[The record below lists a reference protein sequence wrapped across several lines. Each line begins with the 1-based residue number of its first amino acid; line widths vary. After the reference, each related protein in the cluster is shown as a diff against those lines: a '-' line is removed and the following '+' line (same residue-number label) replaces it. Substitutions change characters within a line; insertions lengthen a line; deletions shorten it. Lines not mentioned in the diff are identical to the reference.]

1 MLEKTTC
8 EKFYLFADTFVNTN
22 DLEIDDFFKRVFDSL
37 FSLIPEAE
45 KGSFYHLEDD
55 SFKAICSKGYDVELL
70 HRLEFNAADMFVG
83 FESCKDET
91 TDAYCLSI
99 EQRDESRFSEEIIET
114 FKRLGTYENFQS
126 LYAPIK
132 FEEKK
137 IGLICL
143 DNFSKVPFSKNSKLI
158 LKIYAQMISNFY
170 TRKMHQKIQAESYN
184 DIISA
189 LVTAIE
195 IKDPY
200 TVGHA
205 KRVARYSDQISEV
218 LKLPQNRRDIIK
230 TAAILHDIGKIGI
243 PSDILNKPG
252 QLTAD
257 EYEIVKLHPENTKK
271 ILGKINGMD
280 EVIQLAFMHHEH
292 YDGSGYPHGLKN
304 PEIPIEAQV
313 IQCADAYDAMTSV
326 RSYRKALSAEQV
338 RNIFLSEK
346 GKQFHPQIVDVI
358 ISLYL

>member
-22 DLEIDDFFKRVFDSL
+22 DLEIEDFFKLVFDSI
-37 FSLIPEAE
+37 FSLIPEAQ
-45 KGSFYHLEDD
+45 KGSFYHFEGDC
-55 SFKAICSKGYDVELL
+55 FKAICSRGYDIEILNQ
-70 HRLEFNAADMFVG
+70 LEFNDFDMFVG
-83 FESCKDET
+83 FDSCLDET
-91 TDAYCLSI
+91 IDAYSFVTV
-99 EQRDESRFSEEIIET
+99 QRDDSKFSKEVIQT
-114 FKRLGTYENFQS
+114 FKLLGTYENFES

-132 FEEKK
+132 FDDKK

-143 DNFSKVPFSKNSKLI
+143 DNFSKLPFSSNSKLI

-170 TRKMHQKIQAESYN
+170 TRKMHQKIQADSYN

-205 KRVARYSDQISEV
+205 RRVALYSEQIAEV
-218 LKLPQNRRDIIK
+218 LNLSPQKRNIIK

-271 ILGKINGMD
+271 ILGNINGFD
-280 EVIQLAFMHHEH
+280 EVIELSFMHHEH
-292 YDGSGYPHGLKN
+292 YDGSGYPQGLKN
-304 PEIPIEAQV
+304 PDIPIEAQI
-313 IQCADAYDAMTSV
+313 IQCADAYDAMTSN
-326 RSYRKALSAEQV
+326 RSYRKALSHEQV
-338 RNIFLSEK
+338 KNIFLSEK
-346 GKQFHPQIVDVI
+346 GKQFHPQIVEVI